1 MYLNNIIVWGIIII
15 WNLPSMSAPVSTE
28 KFAEELGKYVSSG
41 YVDYKNWSKDHEGLD
56 EFMKSL
62 ETAVLDSLSADE
74 YKALLINAY
83 NAGMIWLILREYP
96 IESVF
101 EIKPKVFEQQVIN
114 IAGRMLSLDDI
125 EQKYL
130 GMLGD
135 NRIHFAIVCGS
146 VGCPDLSSQIYE
158 AENLDERLDDAAR
171 KYLSQPRGLVIEED
185 TGEVLLS
192 MLFDWYSADFG
203 SSRPAVLKALS
214 QYMPEQ
220 QAEYVRENASNVKVR
235 FIDYDWSLNGD

>member
-1 MYLNNIIVWGIIII
+1 MYLNKIIILGIIII
-15 WNLPSMSAPVSTE
+15 WILPAMSAPDSTKKYE
-28 KFAEELGKYVSSG
+28 EELGKYVSSG
-41 YVDYKNWSKDHEGLD
+41 NVDYKNWSKDHEGLD

-83 NAGMIWLILREYP
+83 NAGMIWLILRDYP
-96 IESVF
+96 IKSVF
-101 EIKPKVFEQQVIN
+101 DIKPKVFEQKVIN

-146 VGCPDLSSQIYE
+146 RGCPDLSSRIYE
-158 AENLDERLDDAAR
+158 AETLDERLAVAAR

-192 MLFDWYSADFG
+192 MLFDWNSSEFG
-203 SSRPAVLKALS
+203 STRPAVLKVLAEYL
-214 QYMPEQ
+214 PDE
-220 QAEYVRENASNVKVR
+220 QAEYVRENALKVKIR

>member
-1 MYLNNIIVWGIIII
+1 MYLNKIIVWGIIII
-15 WNLPSMSAPVSTE
+15 WILPAKSAPVSTE
-28 KFAEELGKYVSSG
+28 KYAEELGKYVSSG
-41 YVDYKNWSKDHEGLD
+41 RVDYKNWSKDHEGLD

-62 ETAVLDSLSADE
+62 ETAVLDSLSANE

-96 IESVF
+96 IKGVF
-101 EIKPKVFEQQVIN
+101 DIEPKVFEQQVIN

-146 VGCPDLSSQIYE
+146 VGCPDLSSRIYE
-158 AENLDERLDDAAR
+158 AETLDERLDDAAR

-185 TGEVLLS
+185 TGVVLLS

-203 SSRPAVLKALS
+203 SSRPAVLKAFS
-214 QYMPEQ
+214 QYIPED
-220 QAEYVRENASNVKVR
+220 QAEYVRENASKVKIR

>member
-1 MYLNNIIVWGIIII
+1 MYLNKIIVWGIIII
-15 WNLPSMSAPVSTE
+15 WILPAMSAPVSTE
-28 KFAEELGKYVSSG
+28 KYTEELEKYVSSG

-62 ETAVLDSLSADE
+62 ETAVLDSLSANE

-96 IESVF
+96 IKSVF
-101 EIKPKVFEQQVIN
+101 DIKPKVFEQKVIN

-158 AENLDERLDDAAR
+158 AETLDERLDEAAR
-171 KYLSQPRGLVIEED
+171 EYLSHPRGLVIEED
-185 TGEVLLS
+185 AGVVLLS

-203 SSRPAVLKALS
+203 SSRPEVLKALS
-214 QYMPEQ
+214 QYMPEE
-220 QAEYVRENASNVKVR
+220 QAEYVRENALKVKIR